1 MEEQSFYG
9 RRLKGYWLSAV
20 DIDTP
25 ADYEEAKRI
34 ANEQGVAL
42 K

>member
-9 RRLKGYWLSAV
+9 RRLKGYRLSGV

-34 ANEQGVAL
+34 ARERGLTLA
-42 K
+42 